1 MQYSSLPANQVVFK
15 EGNKADKLFLVKTG
29 QVLCLKFSKD
39 RLIPVFVAR
48 PGDIIGESAMITE
61 KEYTYSAISL
71 SYVDLVAVPDTNFK
85 QVFKQAPEWIEGLMD
100 NMINRFHHTSSLI
113 AENRIMNSKIFQE
126 DDFGPEIEVVFKK
139 LLS

>member
-1 MQYSSLPANQVVFK
+1 
-15 EGNKADKLFLVKTG
+15 
-29 QVLCLKFSKD
+29 
-39 RLIPVFVAR
+39 
-48 PGDIIGESAMITE
+48 
-61 KEYTYSAISL
+61 
-71 SYVDLVAVPDTNFK
+71 VAVPDTNFK